1 MNKKY
6 FENISINKL
15 GFISS
20 NIAAAIVFI
29 FAILIIN
36 QEYLRY
42 EEETAKIEKTFKSSD
57 KQKQEILEQ
66 TKLDHKQK
74 VMRYIIG
81 IGGVAFFLFF
91 TIFMLLRVVSFLIET
106 ELNLFIH
113 KLGVATKEYKTID
126 QNDFNFR
133 EIRAIIG
140 NANELIEEILQSH
153 NQLIELNST
162 LEEKVKDKTKKLQN
176 LVSAQDQFIK
186 KSIHEINTPLSIILS
201 NIDLL
206 KMKNIS
212 NQNITN
218 IESGSKIIHNIFND
232 LSYMVKKDRIEYP
245 KSKLDISYF
254 LKQRIE
260 FFNEVANASGL
271 VFITN
276 IEDNL
281 FINFNDVQLQRVVD
295 NNISNAIKYSFN
307 DSPIFIKLIKEKRYI
322 VFSIK
327 TYSEEIKDITK
338 IFNSFYRENNVKGGF
353 GIGLNIV
360 KDICDENSVKITLD
374 SNENETTF
382 TYEFEEA

>member
-57 KQKQEILEQ
+57 KQKQKILEQ

-91 TIFMLLRVVSFLIET
+91 TIFMLLRVVSFLIEN

-126 QNDFNFR
+126 QHDFNFR

-140 NANELIEEILQSH
+140 NANELIEEIIKSH
-153 NQLIELNST
+153 SQLIEINST

-245 KSKLDISYF
+245 KSKLDISRF

-276 IEDNL
+276 IADNL

-295 NNISNAIKYSFN
+295 NNISNAIKYSFD
-307 DSPIFIKLIKEKRYI
+307 DSPVFIKLIKENRYI
-322 VFSIK
+322 VFSVK
-327 TYSEEIKDITK
+327 TYSEEISDITK

-374 SNENETTF
+374 SNEKETTF